1 MKKILQSLVPM
12 FLTILLSQASFSQN
26 ASTKKVKI
34 FRVGIFA
41 PLYLDSIFTTDGKFR
56 KNLEIPRFVKPSID
70 FINGA
75 KIALDSLVIPNQLV
89 NAHIFDTKS
98 TNLSLNQLIKSNK
111 IDSLD
116 LIIGSVKDLEFKQ
129 LASFALT
136 KNIPFISTTYP
147 NDGGVTANPFLVIVN
162 STLKS
167 HCEAI
172 FANVLQNHGK
182 EKILLVRKKGPQEDK
197 IAGYFKA
204 MNEVDRKPLLNIQTI
219 ILDSIFT
226 IQSLQK
232 KLDSTHQSIII
243 GASLDENFSS
253 KLTTSCFDLH
263 LYYPITLIGMPNW
276 DGFKIFTRKDLY
288 PDFPVYF
295 TSPYYNSR
303 WDDNSKLL
311 IAGYGGKY
319 KGKPS
324 DMVFKGFESTQR
336 FIKVL
341 TTFPNDFL
349 SHLNDGNFKVFSEYN
364 FRPIFLNKE
373 NKVPDY
379 FENKHLYFIKIL
391 NGVTTRAIQF

>member
-1 MKKILQSLVPM
+1 MKKILQSLVSM

-26 ASTKKVKI
+26 APTKKVKI

-98 TNLSLNQLIKSNK
+98 TNLSLNQLIKLNK

-182 EKILLVRKKGPQEDK
+182 EKILLVRKKGPQEDI

-253 KLTTSCFDLH
+253 KLTASCFDLH

>member
-1 MKKILQSLVPM
+1 M
-12 FLTILLSQASFSQN
+12 
-26 ASTKKVKI
+26 KI

-56 KNLEIPRFVKPSID
+56 KNLEIPRFVKPTID

-98 TNLSLNQLIKSNK
+98 KNLSLDKLIKLNK

-253 KLTTSCFDLH
+253 KLTATCFDLH

-311 IAGYGGKY
+311 IAGYGGKF